1 MQLEF
6 VKERGISTLSH
17 PRPLRN
23 AYAAL
28 GNIVEFFRYWGSSKH
43 VRRRESPEI
52 SWVESALEFSL
63 FNRVYASNL
72 RPETADA
79 SIEEVISNFEN
90 RALTLDWPVLPG
102 MKPDD
107 LPARLRK
114 HGFILKDNSPAMT
127 IDLRRFSPD
136 PPRLNELQIRKV
148 ESDEDLRVFMDVA
161 ARAYEVSNRDHGIF
175 LEILRSLEVGSRS
188 RYKCYLGTLNGQP
201 VATSLLFIA
210 GGAAGIYW
218 IGTVPESRGLG
229 VGTQMTIR
237 PLIDARIAGFDIAT
251 LQATEMGDPVYRRI
265 GFKECFR
272 FDVYVRRHIPG

>member
-1 MQLEF
+1 MKMGF
-6 VKERGISTLSH
+6 AKERGVPTLSYALLPH
-17 PRPLRN
+17 

-28 GNIVEFFRYWGSSKH
+28 SNIVEFFRYWGSSKH
-43 VRRRESPEI
+43 VRRHESSEI
-52 SWVESALEFSL
+52 SWIESGLEFSL

-79 SIEEVISNFEN
+79 SIKEVISNFEN

-114 HGFILKDNSPAMT
+114 HGFILKDNSPAMA
-127 IDLRRFSPD
+127 IDLKRFTPG
-136 PPRLNELQIRKV
+136 PPRLNELHIHEV
-148 ESDEDLRVFMDVA
+148 ESDKDLQVFMDVT
-161 ARAYEVSNRDHGIF
+161 ARAYEVPHRDHGKF

-201 VATSLLFIA
+201 VATSLLFIT

-229 VGTQMTIR
+229 VGTQMTTR
-237 PLIDARIAGFDIAT
+237 PLMDARIAGLNIAT
-251 LQATEMGDPVYRRI
+251 LQATEMGEPVYRRI

-272 FDVYVRRHIPG
+272 FDVYVHKHIPQ